1 MEPGHRRQFVRVSII
16 FGIVFMLGI
25 FFFLAGCSHLIKGM
39 DSNTM
44 RTAIDNCKSNN
55 LDVILYQRPDGSVVA
70 IRCLPKPDDVT
81 KSVILR
87 PKVSLPVLRMFY
99 ENVLPVSSGG

>member
-1 MEPGHRRQFVRVSII
+1 MEPGNRGQFVRVSII
-16 FGIVFMLGI
+16 FGIVFTLGV

-87 PKVSLPVLRMFY
+87 PKVALPVLRMFY